1 MKARVIALVV
11 AAFVALGGVVAVV
24 VYAQGATGRAVSS
37 AQPATV
43 YVTDKLVPTGT
54 TLDSA
59 LGGGLVSRTTVPVAS
74 RPVGALA
81 TVDGTNRELV
91 ALGDIQPGEVVLA
104 QRFGTT
110 AAAPDA
116 IEVPPGKVAIAAQ
129 MSDPA
134 KVGAFV
140 RPGSHIVVY
149 DTSASGSG
157 QSSKT
162 VVLLPDVLV
171 IAVGDALLTPTTPP
185 MPTDPAAKAPGA
197 ATGSSVLVTV
207 ALPPADATRLVHAIQ
222 TGKLYLALRGK
233 ELTLHGSAGVTD
245 AQIFS

>member
-1 MKARVIALVV
+1 MKARVIALVL
-11 AAFVALGGVVAVV
+11 AAVIALGGVAAVV
-24 VYAQGATGRAVSS
+24 LYAQGASGRAVSS
-37 AQPATV
+37 TQAATV
-43 YVTDKLVPTGT
+43 YVTDKLVPAGT

-59 LGGGLVSRTTVPVAS
+59 LSGGLVRRTTVPVTS
-74 RPVGALA
+74 RPVGALV
-81 TVDGTNRELV
+81 TVDATNRTLV

-110 AAAPDA
+110 PAPQDA
-116 IEVPPGKVAIAAQ
+116 IEVPTGQVAIATQ

-149 DTSASGSG
+149 DTASAGPN
-157 QSSKT
+157 QPSKT

-171 IAVGDALLTPTTPP
+171 IAVGDALLTPT
-185 MPTDPAAKAPGA
+185 PTAEPAPASSA
-197 ATGSSVLVTV
+197 AASSPSSAVLVTV
-207 ALPPADATRLVHAIQ
+207 ALPPAQATRLVHAIQ

-233 ELTLHGSAGVTD
+233 GLTINGPTGVTD